1 MPDVGKRITNG
12 GRVTNGGQGTR
23 EIAGRTVTIKLSI
36 IIDIL
41 LEIFRQVGRI
51 KTQFSS
57 LVFILEFY
65 CERATR
71 LLKVRKSS
79 AIYTGNR

>member
-12 GRVTNGGQGTR
+12 GRVTNGGRGTR
-23 EIAGRTVTIKLSI
+23 EVAGRTVAIKLSI

-51 KTQFSS
+51 KTPFFLFSLYS
-57 LVFILEFY
+57 
-65 CERATR
+65 
-71 LLKVRKSS
+71 
-79 AIYTGNR
+79 